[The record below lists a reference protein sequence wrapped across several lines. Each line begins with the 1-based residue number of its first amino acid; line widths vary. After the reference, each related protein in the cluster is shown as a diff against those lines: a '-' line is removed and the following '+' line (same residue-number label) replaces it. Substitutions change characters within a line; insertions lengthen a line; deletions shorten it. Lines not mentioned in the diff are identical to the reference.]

1 MPDSDQILDKYAQLK
16 LDLKLQEEEKQR
28 KIQEELDAK
37 NPLKQYEKIQK
48 ELAESKEKYSKEIK
62 ENIDKAD
69 EENRIKLE
77 GIEKEQNE
85 KEEKALK
92 SLENLFL
99 KLGGNLEEIEE
110 EEKTLNED
118 DTGPELQ
125 TVEVAEEQKED
136 DVEEP
141 VGVVEETVGHEEDVE
156 VVEEREEIAEQE
168 TTVDAVADAISKQE
182 KDKEKSKDKK
192 TPTQKR
198 IEELEKKV
206 VKLINQMSNAGGG
219 LDPNKISADLIPTT
233 ANFYDLGSADRPWK
247 DLHLSGSTLVI
258 GGTELASSE
267 LTVLDNVTAGTVAAN
282 KAVIVDSNKDITG
295 FRNVNAAA
303 ISIGGTEITA
313 TAAEIN
319 KLDGFTGTA
328 ANLNVLDFDSQA
340 NISSKFLRGD
350 GTYQTVSSGGGGIA
364 SDSFSTITVAG
375 QSNVVADSSTD
386 TLTLVGT
393 GDTTITTNSG
403 TDTITIDTTV
413 DSIDGGNF

>member
-1 MPDSDQILDKYAQLK
+1 MSDSDQILDKYAQLK
-16 LDLKLQEEEKQR
+16 LDLKLKEEEKQR

-37 NPLKQYEKIQK
+37 NPLKQYEKIQR
-48 ELAESKEKYSKEIK
+48 ELAESKKKYSKEIK

-182 KDKEKSKDKK
+182 KDKDKEEVTKDS
-192 TPTQKR
+192 PIQKR
-198 IEELEKKV
+198 IDLLEKKV
-206 VKLINQMSNAGGG
+206 SKLLRELNTAGGG
-219 LDPNKISADLIPTT
+219 AGFIKDLDDVSIAGIANGKILKYNATTSKWEMADDGGGSDVDLSAVAQDIVPDADGTR
-233 ANFYDLGSADRPWK
+233 DLGSATKKWR
-247 DLHLSGSTLVI
+247 DLYVTGSSIVMGSTTLAVD
-258 GGTELASSE
+258 GTGN
-267 LTVLDNVTAGTVAAN
+267 LTVTP
-282 KAVIVDSNKDITG
+282 
-295 FRNVNAAA
+295 
-303 ISIGGTEITA
+303 
-313 TAAEIN
+313 
-319 KLDGFTGTA
+319 
-328 ANLNVLDFDSQA
+328 
-340 NISSKFLRGD
+340 
-350 GTYQTVSSGGGGIA
+350 
-364 SDSFSTITVAG
+364 AG
-375 QSNVVADSSTD
+375 QSPSPVVTEAATTNTFATFAVSGQNNVVADQGGD
-386 TLTLVGT
+386 TVTLVGT

-413 DSIDGGNF
+413 DTIDGGNF

>member
-48 ELAESKEKYSKEIK
+48 ELTESKNKYSKEIK
-62 ENIDKAD
+62 ENINKAD

-136 DVEEP
+136 DVKEP
-141 VGVVEETVGHEEDVE
+141 VGVVEEGIGHEENIE
-156 VVEEREEIAEQE
+156 VDEKREEIAEQEE

-182 KDKEKSKDKK
+182 KDKEKPKE
-192 TPTQKR
+192 TPTSKR
-198 IEELEKKV
+198 IKLLEEKV
-206 VKLINQMSNAGGG
+206 TKIIKQMSTIGGGGEVKLNNLDDVDTTGLANDKILKYNSTTSKWSMADAGGAAVD
-219 LDPNKISADLIPTT
+219 LSAVAQNIVPDADGTR
-233 ANFYDLGSADRPWK
+233 DLGTSSKKFR
-247 DLHLSGSTLVI
+247 DLHLSGSSIVLGTTTL
-258 GGTELASSE
+258 
-267 LTVLDNVTAGTVAAN
+267 
-282 KAVIVDSNKDITG
+282 
-295 FRNVNAAA
+295 
-303 ISIGGTEITA
+303 
-313 TAAEIN
+313 
-319 KLDGFTGTA
+319 
-328 ANLNVLDFDSQA
+328 
-340 NISSKFLRGD
+340 
-350 GTYQTVSSGGGGIA
+350 
-364 SDSFSTITVAG
+364 
-375 QSNVVADSSTD
+375 
-386 TLTLVGT
+386 
-393 GDTTITTNSG
+393 
-403 TDTITIDTTV
+403 
-413 DSIDGGNF
+413 SIDGTGEFQVQKTGDSSASRVASFSKTNLPFTKADGTSSSIETKSDPTTFSAFFDNMFIPFTKADGTEVTTLKLGS

>member
-1 MPDSDQILDKYAQLK
+1 MSDSDQILDKYAQLK

-37 NPLKQYEKIQK
+37 NPIKQYEKIQR
-48 ELAESKEKYSKEIK
+48 ELAESKRKYSKEIK
-62 ENIDKAD
+62 ENIDKAE

-77 GIEKEQNE
+77 GIEKEQTE

-182 KDKEKSKDKK
+182 KDKEKPKE
-192 TPTQKR
+192 TPTSKR
-198 IEELEKKV
+198 IKLLEEKV
-206 VKLINQMSNAGGG
+206 TKIIKQMSTIGGGGEVKLNNLDDVDTTGLANNKILKYNSTTNKWAMADDGGG
-219 LDPNKISADLIPTT
+219 GGGGSVDLSAVAQDIIPDADGTR
-233 ANFYDLGSADRPWK
+233 DLGSSSKKWR
-247 DLHLSGSTLVI
+247 DLHLSGSSIVLGTTTL
-258 GGTELASSE
+258 
-267 LTVLDNVTAGTVAAN
+267 
-282 KAVIVDSNKDITG
+282 
-295 FRNVNAAA
+295 
-303 ISIGGTEITA
+303 
-313 TAAEIN
+313 
-319 KLDGFTGTA
+319 
-328 ANLNVLDFDSQA
+328 
-340 NISSKFLRGD
+340 
-350 GTYQTVSSGGGGIA
+350 
-364 SDSFSTITVAG
+364 
-375 QSNVVADSSTD
+375 
-386 TLTLVGT
+386 
-393 GDTTITTNSG
+393 
-403 TDTITIDTTV
+403 
-413 DSIDGGNF
+413 SIDGTGEFQVQKSGDASASRVASFSKTNLPFTKADGTSSSIETKTEQTTFSTFFDNMFIPFTKADGTEVTTLKLGS